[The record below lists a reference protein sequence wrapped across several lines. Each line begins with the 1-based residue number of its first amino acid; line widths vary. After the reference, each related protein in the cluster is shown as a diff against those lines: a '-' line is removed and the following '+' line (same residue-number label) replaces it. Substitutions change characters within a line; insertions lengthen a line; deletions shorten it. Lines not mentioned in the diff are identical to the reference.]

1 MVVRSRERTGGIHR
15 MATSFSDTEHVQI
28 APVARPTPR
37 TWEEFLAER
46 DEDTHAEWV
55 DGQVILMSPASSDH
69 QLLKV
74 FLVQVLGLYLEQHPQ
89 GLILD
94 APFLMRLPTRP
105 SGREPD
111 ILFIAQERMSL
122 LQPSFLDGAADLV
135 VEIISPESDER
146 DRGAKFIEYEAAG
159 VREYWLIDPLRE
171 EAMFYQLTPQG
182 RYRLALPSPDGVY
195 YSAVITGLW
204 LRVEWLWQRPP
215 VLGILKELG
224 VL

>member
-1 MVVRSRERTGGIHR
+1 
-15 MATSFSDTEHVQI
+15 MAASYPGTEHAQVDP
-28 APVARPTPR
+28 AALPAPR
-37 TWEEFLAER
+37 TWEEFLAWR
-46 DEDTHAEWV
+46 DEDIHAEWV

-74 FLVQVLGLYLEQHPQ
+74 FLVQVLGLYLEQRPQ

-94 APFLMRLPTRP
+94 APFLMRLPSRP

-111 ILFIAQERMSL
+111 ILFIAQERLNL
-122 LQPSFLDGAADLV
+122 LQPAFLDGAADLV

-146 DRGAKFIEYEAAG
+146 DRGEKFIEYEAAG

-195 YSAVITGLW
+195 HSAIIAGLW
-204 LRVEWLWQRPP
+204 LRVEWLWRRPP
-215 VLGILKELG
+215 VLRILKELG
-224 VL
+224 IL

>member
-1 MVVRSRERTGGIHR
+1 MSASFPGTQHAQVES
-15 MATSFSDTEHVQI
+15 AALPTS
-28 APVARPTPR
+28 R
-37 TWEEFLAER
+37 TWEEFLAWR
-46 DEDTHAEWV
+46 DEDAHAEWV
-55 DGQVILMSPASSDH
+55 DGRVILMSPARSDH

-74 FLVQVLGLYLEQHPQ
+74 FLVQVLGLYLEQRLQ

-94 APFLMRLPTRP
+94 APFLMRLPSPP

-111 ILFIAQERMSL
+111 ILFIAQERLNL
-122 LQPSFLDGAADLV
+122 LQSSFLDGPADLV

-146 DRGAKFIEYEAAG
+146 DRGEKVIEYEAAG

-182 RYRLALPSPDGVY
+182 RYRLMVPSPEGVY
-195 YSAVITGLW
+195 HSAVIAGLW
-204 LRVEWLWQRPP
+204 LRVEWLWRRPS

>member
-1 MVVRSRERTGGIHR
+1 
-15 MATSFSDTEHVQI
+15 MATSFPSTEHAQV
-28 APVARPTPR
+28 APAALPTLQ
-37 TWEEFLAER
+37 TWEEFLARR

-55 DGQVILMSPASSDH
+55 DGRAILMSPASSDH

-74 FLVQVLGLYLEQHPQ
+74 FLVQVLGLYLEQRPQ

-94 APFLMRLPTRP
+94 APFLMRLPSRP
-105 SGREPD
+105 SGREAD
-111 ILFIAQERMSL
+111 ILFIAQERLNL
-122 LQPSFLDGAADLV
+122 LQPAFLDGPADLV

-146 DRGAKFIEYEAAG
+146 DRGEKFIEYEAAG

-171 EAMFYQLTPQG
+171 EAMFYQLTPRG
-182 RYRLALPSPDGVY
+182 RYRLVVPSSEGVY
-195 YSAVITGLW
+195 HSAVIAGLW

-215 VLGILKELG
+215 VLRILKDLG